1 MTPAPVRTS
10 RLWPR
15 LFYAIVFAGAATP
28 AILLAWRVYTGDLGV
43 NPAETLLH
51 QTGRDALALLLT
63 SLAVTPIRRVTDWN
77 RVQQVRRMLGLWSF
91 VYALC
96 HFLTYAVFNHLGEV
110 AAIWADVIERPFIF
124 SGMLAFA
131 ILLVLA
137 STSTTGA
144 VRRLGRSWQRLHRLV
159 YLSAAAGVVHFA
171 WGQKADIREPLV
183 WGGILAGL
191 LAIRVV
197 VAVRRR
203 VARPVRS
210 VTP

>member
-15 LFYAIVFAGAATP
+15 VFYAIVFAGAATP

-51 QTGRDALALLLT
+51 ETGRDALALLLT
-63 SLAVTPIRRVTDWN
+63 SLAVTPIRRVTGWN

-91 VYALC
+91 FYALC

-131 ILLVLA
+131 ILLALA
-137 STSTTGA
+137 STSTSGA
-144 VRRLGRSWQRLHRLV
+144 VRRLGRNWQRLHRLV

-183 WGGILAGL
+183 WGGILAAL
-191 LAIRVV
+191 LAVRVV

-203 VARPVRS
+203 VTRPVRS